1 MNERI
6 QELAEQAK
14 QYAINQLDETGELHK
29 YYDVYFKKFAELI
42 VQECAQV
49 LETNGDNQRTIR
61 MTEST
66 GHDKT
71 TDWMEGY
78 EEAVKQYGGF
88 LLKKNAKQIKK
99 HFGVEE

>member
-6 QELAEQAK
+6 KELFIQLFAKNNFPKGNAE
-14 QYAINQLDETGELHK
+14 
-29 YYDVYFKKFAELI
+29 VYMSAEDLEEFAELI

-99 HFGVEE
+99 HFGVE

>member
-1 MNERI
+1 MRKILMHDRI
-6 QELAEQAK
+6 KQLWDTAAK
-14 QYAINQLDETGELHK
+14 LESDPSWEGQTRFME
-29 YYDVYFKKFAELI
+29 KFAELI
-42 VQECAQV
+42 VKECAQV

-88 LLKKNAKQIKK
+88 LLKKNAKQIMK
-99 HFGVEE
+99 HFGVE